1 MCNIEGR
8 EFEVLSVETPNSFDL
23 NIIIS
28 LSKNFSPEE
37 IITNLS
43 AEQKELVILGVEYM
57 RDSNE
62 PVNMSL
68 YLVYEALTIAQNSVL

>member
-1 MCNIEGR
+1 M
-8 EFEVLSVETPNSFDL
+8 LSVETPNSFDL